1 MLVDKKW
8 FQIFNLIAALI
19 LLVLAMVYQFVER
32 YDRAAVCL
40 LWSIICRMD
49 FVEFNSPKEK
59 Q

>member
-8 FQIFNLIAALI
+8 FQLFNLIVALV
-19 LLVLAMVYQFVER
+19 LLLLAMVYQFVER

-40 LWSIICRMD
+40 LWSIVCRMNFTQFD
-49 FVEFNSPKEK
+49 SKKEE